1 MSRGYGI
8 IQQQI
13 IAYLSKPDAYGSI
26 NALCQF
32 IYGDQFYLRPTKSS
46 PHLGNLTAA
55 PAKHRLAIVRAA
67 KRLQATGFPIGWMRS
82 HSGQGGP
89 LTGTLIIH
97 GFISEVDVGYTNGCK
112 LLYPTGAPA
121 TRERGHFA
129 SMFCNWS
136 SGISAAKYSCL
147 PTVECTMLRFQ

>member
-26 NALCQF
+26 NELCQF
-32 IYGDQFYLRPTKSS
+32 IYGDRFYLRPTKSA
-46 PHLGNLTAA
+46 PYWGNRTTA

-67 KRLQATGFPIGWMRS
+67 KRLRATGFPIGWMRA

-89 LTGTLIIH
+89 LWFYRTDNPQ
-97 GFISEVDVGYTNGCK
+97 S
-112 LLYPTGAPA
+112 
-121 TRERGHFA
+121 RER
-129 SMFCNWS
+129 
-136 SGISAAKYSCL
+136 
-147 PTVECTMLRFQ
+147 VELMTRRRPLKNR

>member
-67 KRLQATGFPIGWMRS
+67 KRLQATGFPIGWMRAR
-82 HSGQGGP
+82 SGQGGP
-89 LTGTLIIH
+89 LWFYRTDNPQSRQCAELM
-97 GFISEVDVGYTNGCK
+97 
-112 LLYPTGAPA
+112 
-121 TRERGHFA
+121 TRPRPL
-129 SMFCNWS
+129 
-136 SGISAAKYSCL
+136 KD
-147 PTVECTMLRFQ
+147 R